1 MIQDHETMIET
12 LYVKYGSRLTSGV
25 SEYLYDYLLE
35 DGALQ
40 PFFAAV
46 DMDSLRE
53 HMAAF
58 LGSLTGGPDIYEGR
72 SMGDAHA
79 AYQISANHFQAVAA
93 HLAKALDDAGIEAA
107 DKDIILEAVSGLAPQ
122 IINHH

>member
-1 MIQDHETMIET
+1 MIET
-12 LYVKYGSRLTSGV
+12 LYVKYGCRLTSGV

>member
-1 MIQDHETMIET
+1 MIET

-25 SEYLYDYLLE
+25 SEYLYDYLLA
-35 DGALQ
+35 DDTLR

-46 DMDSLRE
+46 DMDNLRD

-58 LGSLTGGPDIYEGR
+58 IGSLTGGPDIYEGR
-72 SMGDAHA
+72 SMGEAHA
-79 AYQISANHFQAVAA
+79 AYEISSGHFQAVAG
-93 HLAKALDDAGIEAA
+93 HLAKALDDAGIDVE
-107 DKDIILEAVSGLAPQ
+107 DKDIILAAVSGLAPQ